1 MTRYV
6 AFLRGINV
14 GGHKK
19 VSMSELKKVFERQG
33 FQDVKTLLASGNV
46 VFHGEEEL
54 TRNISG
60 NLEKALGFATQT
72 TVLPFEVIEAIVK
85 SDPFKAV
92 RVTPQIRLYV
102 TFLKEE
108 PKTGLKIPYASDD
121 ESFRIIGLTDK
132 AIFSVVDLEKTG
144 TADAMNMLEKEFG
157 KSITTRNYNTIV
169 RIAKL

>member
-1 MTRYV
+1 
-6 AFLRGINV
+6 
-14 GGHKK
+14 
-19 VSMSELKKVFERQG
+19 
-33 FQDVKTLLASGNV
+33 
-46 VFHGEEEL
+46 
-54 TRNISG
+54 
-60 NLEKALGFATQT
+60 
-72 TVLPFEVIEAIVK
+72 
-85 SDPFKAV
+85 
-92 RVTPQIRLYV
+92 V